1 MYLTSDNM
9 ELLIHVVDLTTALV
23 MLIAVHKS

>member
-23 MLIAVHKS
+23 MLIAAHKS